1 MKHRPEPDIIR
12 LSNISENR
20 FLTGQTE
27 FGVENES
34 SPQKTFSSLL
44 FSSLLFSSLLFSSLL
59 FSSAA
64 RAAGEG
70 SGRGPYVQADLAYA
84 YEHIT
89 HDYPEP
95 AGAKK
100 GKIST
105 VSDYFRNIRT
115 HSIHPRVSVGYD
127 FGGWR
132 IAADYARYRKWN
144 DSKYSVSIKELKE
157 NKGENINVA
166 QYLKTENQE
175 NGSFHAVSSLGLSA
189 VYDFKLNDK
198 FKPYIGA
205 RVAYGHI
212 RHQHRSVEQE
222 TTIVTT
228 YLQSGKPSPIIR
240 GPTPKP
246 AHQES
251 NSIRRVGLGVIAG
264 VGFDITPNLTL
275 DAGYRYHN
283 WGRLENTR
291 FKTHEASL
299 GVRYRF

>member
-1 MKHRPEPDIIR
+1 MELICIRPTK
-12 LSNISENR
+12 N
-20 FLTGQTE
+20 
-27 FGVENES
+27 
-34 SPQKTFSSLL
+34 FSSLL

-64 RAAGEG
+64 RAAGEDH
-70 SGRGPYVQADLAYA
+70 GRGPYVQADLAYA

-89 HDYPEP
+89 RDYPDA
-95 AGAKK
+95 AGANQGK
-100 GKIST
+100 KIST
-105 VSDYFRNIRT
+105 VSDYFKNIRT

-144 DSKYSVSIKELKE
+144 DNKYSVNTKKMREKNSNGK
-157 NKGENINVA
+157 NVA
-166 QYLKTENQE
+166 EYLKTENQE

-205 RVAYGHI
+205 RVAYGHV
-212 RHQHRSVEQE
+212 RHGIDSTKKITGTLTAYPNDADAAATVYPDGHPQKN
-222 TTIVTT
+222 T
-228 YLQSGKPSPIIR
+228 YQK
-240 GPTPKP
+240 
-246 AHQES
+246 S
-251 NSIRRVGLGVIAG
+251 NSSRRLGFGAMAG
-264 VGFDITPNLTL
+264 VGIDVAPGLTL
-275 DAGYRYHN
+275 DAGYRYHY

>member
-1 MKHRPEPDIIR
+1 MQPAKN
-12 LSNISENR
+12 L
-20 FLTGQTE
+20 L
-27 FGVENES
+27 
-34 SPQKTFSSLL
+34 FSSLL

-64 RAAGEG
+64 QAASEDN
-70 SGRGPYVQADLAYA
+70 GRGPYVQADLAYA
-84 YEHIT
+84 AERIT

-95 AGAKK
+95 TAQKK
-100 GKIST
+100 DTIST

-144 DSKYSVSIKELKE
+144 NNKYSVSIKELLRNDNSTSSSKHL
-157 NKGENINVA
+157 NIKTR
-166 QYLKTENQE
+166 KTEHQE
-175 NGSFHAVSSLGLSA
+175 NGTFHAASSLGLSTI
-189 VYDFKLNDK
+189 YDFDTGSR
-198 FKPYIGA
+198 FKPYIGM
-205 RVAYGHI
+205 RVAYGHV
-212 RHQHRSVEQE
+212 RHSIDSTKKITGTLTAHPDDADAA
-222 TTIVTT
+222 VTVYPDGHPQKNT
-228 YLQSGKPSPIIR
+228 YQK
-240 GPTPKP
+240 
-246 AHQES
+246 S
-251 NSIRRVGLGVIAG
+251 NSSRRVGLGVIAG

>member
-1 MKHRPEPDIIR
+1 M
-12 LSNISENR
+12 
-20 FLTGQTE
+20 Q
-27 FGVENES
+27 
-34 SPQKTFSSLL
+34 PQKT
-44 FSSLLFSSLLFSSLL
+44 SLLFSSLLFSSLL

-64 RAAGEG
+64 QAASEG
-70 SGRGPYVQADLAYA
+70 NGRGPYVQADLAYA
-84 YEHIT
+84 AERIT

-95 AGAKK
+95 TGTRKD
-100 GKIST
+100 KIST

-144 DSKYSVSIKELKE
+144 DNKYSVSIKELGNRSK
-157 NKGENINVA
+157 K
-166 QYLKTENQE
+166 KTENQE

-205 RVAYGHI
+205 RVAYGHV
-212 RHQHRSVEQE
+212 RHSIDSTKKITAGARGAGATV
-222 TTIVTT
+222 
-228 YLQSGKPSPIIR
+228 YSPYKS
-240 GPTPKP
+240 TQD
-246 AHQES
+246 AHHQS

-264 VGFDITPNLTL
+264 VGFDITPKLTL

-299 GVRYRF
+299 GMRYRF

>member
-1 MKHRPEPDIIR
+1 M
-12 LSNISENR
+12 SESK
-20 FLTGQTE
+20 
-27 FGVENES
+27 NES
-34 SPQKTFSSLL
+34 SPKK
-44 FSSLLFSSLLFSSLL
+44 LLFSSLLFSSLL

-64 RAAGEG
+64 QAASEG
-70 SGRGPYVQADLAYA
+70 NGRGPYVQADLAYA

-89 HDYPEP
+89 HDYPKP
-95 AGAKK
+95 TGAKK
-100 GKIST
+100 GTTIST

-144 DSKYSVSIKELKE
+144 DNKYSVSIKELLR
-157 NKGENINVA
+157 NKGNGNRTDR
-166 QYLKTENQE
+166 KTENQE
-175 NGSFHAVSSLGLSA
+175 NGTFHAVSSLGLSA
-189 VYDFKLNDK
+189 VYDFRPNDK
-198 FKPYIGA
+198 FKPYIGV
-205 RVAYGHI
+205 RVAYGHV
-212 RHQHRSVEQE
+212 RHSIDSTKK
-222 TTIVTT
+222 TTGFLTT
-228 YLQSGKPSPIIR
+228 AGARGAGSAVRPSYKS
-240 GPTPKP
+240 TQD
-246 AHQES
+246 AHHQS

>member
-1 MKHRPEPDIIR
+1 M
-12 LSNISENR
+12 
-20 FLTGQTE
+20 
-27 FGVENES
+27 
-34 SPQKTFSSLL
+34 
-44 FSSLLFSSLLFSSLL
+44 
-59 FSSAA
+59 
-64 RAAGEG
+64 
-70 SGRGPYVQADLAYA
+70 QADLAYA
-84 YEHIT
+84 AERIT

-100 GKIST
+100 GTTIST

-144 DSKYSVSIKELKE
+144 NSKYSVSIKELKSKSKSKRE
-157 NKGENINVA
+157 
-166 QYLKTENQE
+166 LKTVNQE
-175 NGSFHAVSSLGLSA
+175 NGTFHAVSSLGLSA

-205 RVAYGHI
+205 RVAYGHV
-212 RHQHRSVEQE
+212 RHSIDSTKK
-222 TTIVTT
+222 TTGFLTT
-228 YLQSGKPSPIIR
+228 AGARGAAPTVSSPYKN
-240 GPTPKP
+240 TQD

-299 GVRYRF
+299 GMRYRF

>member
-1 MKHRPEPDIIR
+1 MNPARKKP
-12 LSNISENR
+12 
-20 FLTGQTE
+20 
-27 FGVENES
+27 
-34 SPQKTFSSLL
+34 SLL

-64 RAAGEG
+64 QAASEDG
-70 SGRGPYVQADLAYA
+70 GRGPYVQADLAYA
-84 YEHIT
+84 AERIT

-95 AGAKK
+95 TGTKK
-100 GKIST
+100 DKIST

-144 DSKYSVSIKELKE
+144 NNKYSVDIE
-157 NKGENINVA
+157 NVQIREDNGNRIDR
-166 QYLKTENQE
+166 KTENQE
-175 NGSFHAVSSLGLSA
+175 NGTFHAVSSLGLSA

-205 RVAYGHI
+205 RVAYGHV
-212 RHQHRSVEQE
+212 RHQVRSVQQE
-222 TTIVTT
+222 TDIVTT
-228 YLQSGKPSPIIR
+228 YPQNAKPSVTTGGPI
-240 GPTPKP
+240 PQP
-246 AHQES
+246 AYHES
-251 NSIRRVGLGVIAG
+251 RSISSLGFGAVAG
-264 VGFDITPNLTL
+264 VGIDITPNLTL

-299 GVRYRF
+299 

>member
-1 MKHRPEPDIIR
+1 P
-12 LSNISENR
+12 
-20 FLTGQTE
+20 
-27 FGVENES
+27 
-34 SPQKTFSSLL
+34 SLL

-64 RAAGEG
+64 QAAGEDG
-70 SGRGPYVQADLAYA
+70 GRGPYVQADLAYA
-84 YEHIT
+84 AERIT

-95 AGAKK
+95 TGTKK

-144 DSKYSVSIKELKE
+144 DNKYSVNIKKLE
-157 NKGENINVA
+157 NKNKK
-166 QYLKTENQE
+166 KTENQE

-205 RVAYGHI
+205 RVAYGHV
-212 RHQHRSVEQE
+212 RHSIDS
-222 TTIVTT
+222 TKKITA
-228 YLQSGKPSPIIR
+228 SAGGAGSPASYKS
-240 GPTPKP
+240 TQD
-246 AHQES
+246 AHHQS